1 MHNTSGACDPRQKEI
16 STKLLTKQSRTND
29 GERGVI
35 VVRQWWWY
43 PMMWVRVVAVVV
55 LMVLMVVYQIKY
67 LTK

>member
-35 VVRQWWWY
+35 VVRQGWWY
-43 PMMWVRVVAVVV
+43 PMMRVRAVAVVV